1 MPTRLSA
8 RQTRA
13 AIEQLRIERPL
24 LAAFALS
31 DAARHV
37 RYAMHTH
44 SRHQLILATAG
55 SFWVETP
62 ARLHMC
68 DASVGVLIPAGCRHA
83 TTVNAHGSVS
93 LFFSPGRYRSPIR
106 TVVAVTVTPLL
117 REMAIAAAQGHAIV
131 PARVKRPFFDV
142 LFALAAHGCRPESG
156 PVLPVSADS
165 ALAGAVQHLLTHLVS
180 ASVPELARVAALSE
194 RTLRRRFVAELHLTP
209 EQYIQR
215 ARLLRAAQ
223 VLASEPRTSV
233 TEIAAAVGYTN
244 QSAFS
249 AAFRKMFGMSPVQAR
264 RAGAGNA
271 RGEGERAVVK
281 GPIGWPGGPDRPD

>member
-1 MPTRLSA
+1 MPTRLST

-13 AIEQLRIERPL
+13 AIERLGIERPL

-55 SFWVETP
+55 SFWLETP
-62 ARLHMC
+62 ERLHMC

-93 LFFSPGRYRSPIR
+93 LFFSPRRYRSPTR
-106 TVVAVTVTPLL
+106 SVAAVTSTPLL
-117 REMAIAAAQGHAIV
+117 REMATAAVLGDASV
-131 PARVKRPFFDV
+131 PSRMKRPFFDV
-142 LFALAAHGCRPESG
+142 LFALALHGCQPEAG
-156 PVLPVSADS
+156 PVLPVSTEP
-165 ALAGAVQHLLTHLVS
+165 ALATAVLHLLTHLAS
-180 ASVPELARVAALSE
+180 TSVPELARAAALSE
-194 RTLRRRFVAELHLTP
+194 RTLRRRFIAELHLTP

-223 VLASEPRTSV
+223 VLASEPRTAV
-233 TEIAAAVGYTN
+233 TEVAAAVGYTN

-249 AAFRKMFGMSPVQAR
+249 AAFRKMFGVSPVQAR

-271 RGEGERAVVK
+271 GGE
-281 GPIGWPGGPDRPD
+281 

>member
-1 MPTRLSA
+1 
-8 RQTRA
+8 
-13 AIEQLRIERPL
+13 
-24 LAAFALS
+24 
-31 DAARHV
+31 
-37 RYAMHTH
+37 MHTH

-68 DASVGVLIPAGCRHA
+68 DPSVGVLIPAGCRHA
-83 TTVNAHGSVS
+83 TTVTAHGSVS

-106 TVVAVTVTPLL
+106 TVAAVSATPLL
-117 REMAIAAAQGHAIV
+117 REMANAAAQGHTV
-131 PARVKRPFFDV
+131 VSGRMKRPFFDV
-142 LFALAAHGCRPESG
+142 LFALAVHGCRAEAG
-156 PVLPVSADS
+156 PMLPVSADS
-165 ALAGAVQHLLTHLVS
+165 ALAGAVQHLLTHLAS
-180 ASVPELARVAALSE
+180 ASVPELARAAALSE

-223 VLASEPRTSV
+223 VLASEPRTAV
-233 TEIAAAVGYTN
+233 TEIAVAVGYTN

-264 RAGAGNA
+264 RAGAGDA
-271 RGEGERAVVK
+271 EAMRDVRSVV
-281 GPIGWPGGPDRPD
+281 GPDLGR